1 MMKLAPGTLRLTAV
15 YGFVISVTV
24 MCFGASVGNWID
36 KTRRI
41 KGLQSSKVL
50 SFSLNQ
56 TLFYFIF
63 VYDFHHLIL
72 KLQGHFWQFAI
83 FVDHY
88 VQLV

>member
-41 KGLQSSKVL
+41 KGLQ
-50 SFSLNQ
+50 
-56 TLFYFIF
+56 
-63 VYDFHHLIL
+63 IL
-72 KLQGHFWQFAI
+72 KLYHSHLTVFSLFLLTI
-83 FVDHY
+83 FIV
-88 VQLV
+88 LS

>member
-41 KGLQSSKVL
+41 KGLQISKAL
-50 SFSLNQ
+50 SFSFIINKTVLS
-56 TLFYFIF
+56 LFLFTIFI
-63 VYDFHHLIL
+63 VLS
-72 KLQGHFWQFAI
+72 
-83 FVDHY
+83 
-88 VQLV
+88 